1 MRRTRA
7 LGLELI
13 LPVAVV
19 ALWWFVSAGSTSP
32 YFSPLQEIF
41 AVFGETWLSGD
52 NLDVLGMTLL
62 TFALGY
68 LVASILGVVA
78 GVLLAANRAVA
89 DFLAPLLEFLRALP
103 AIALVPAFISALGT
117 DLQMR
122 LSIVVFA
129 SIWPVL
135 LNTLDGIR
143 GLDPVVRDSAQV
155 FRVPRGQRLLFV
167 TLPGA
172 SPQIFAGLRVGL
184 ALSLIAVIVTEMVAS
199 AEGIGAF
206 ARAAQYSFDIPAMW
220 TAIILMGIVGY
231 ALNKSFELLEKRI
244 LRWHFQM
251 RRAAS

>member
-1 MRRTRA
+1 MTRTKTA
-7 LGLELI
+7 ALELI

-19 ALWWFVSAGSTSP
+19 ALWWLSSDRSSSP
-32 YFSPLQEIF
+32 YFPPLREIATAF
-41 AVFGETWLSGD
+41 VDTWMRGR

-62 TFALGY
+62 TFAVGY
-68 LVASILGVVA
+68 AVAIILGVAA
-78 GVLLAANRAVA
+78 GVLLAASRTAA
-89 DFLAPLLEFLRALP
+89 DFFAPLLEFLRALP

-117 DLQMR
+117 EMEMR

-129 SIWPVL
+129 SVWPVL

-143 GLDPVVRDSAQV
+143 GLDPVVRDGAQV
-155 FRVPRGQRLLFV
+155 FRVPRAQHLLFV

-199 AEGIGAF
+199 SEGVGAF
-206 ARAAQYSFDIPAMW
+206 ARAAQYSFDIPGMW
-220 TAIILMGIVGY
+220 TAIILMGVVGFV
-231 ALNKSFELLEKRI
+231 LNKSFEIIERRI

-251 RRAAS
+251 RAVAS

>member
-1 MRRTRA
+1 
-7 LGLELI
+7 LELI
-13 LPVAVV
+13 LPAAVIAV
-19 ALWWFVSAGSTSP
+19 WWFVSAGSTSP
-32 YFSPLQEIF
+32 YFSPLQEILT
-41 AVFGETWLSGD
+41 VFGATWLSGAH
-52 NLDVLGMTLL
+52 LDVLGMTLL

-68 LVASILGVVA
+68 LIASILGIVA

-199 AEGIGAF
+199 AE
-206 ARAAQYSFDIPAMW
+206 
-220 TAIILMGIVGY
+220 
-231 ALNKSFELLEKRI
+231 
-244 LRWHFQM
+244 
-251 RRAAS
+251 